1 MRITKKQ
8 YLFLVM
14 IVLVSF
20 LFTGCINKQVTS
32 DGSKEQQGR
41 VIINNHK
48 RVIEF
53 VNVPQRVVTLNQHA
67 TEIMLAL
74 GLSDKIVG
82 TAHRDGEIQDEYK
95 EQYNKPPVLSDTYPS
110 KDTLLTV
117 KPDFIYGYNEAF
129 EDKWIGT
136 VDILEKQNVKSYI
149 TQGGLKEHATIQEV
163 YNDINN
169 IGKIFHVEKNAQD
182 LIKSMKNEIQQV
194 KEKTDIIDK
203 PVKIM
208 VIDEATGN
216 QVLIA
221 GKSLE
226 SDLIRLAGGDNVF
239 GHLEK
244 SWEKTDW
251 QEIIRRN
258 PEVIVVNEYAGTSA
272 QETIQMLV
280 KNPALSEVGAIKKQ
294 RFVIFSFNDMN
305 GGIRSGKTVQ
315 WLAKAFYPQLFQ
327 S

>member
-1 MRITKKQ
+1 MSITKKQ
-8 YLFLVM
+8 YLFLAM
-14 IVLVSF
+14 LVLVSF
-20 LFTGCINKQVTS
+20 LLIGCINKQVTN

-41 VIINNHK
+41 VMINNHK

-53 VNVPQRVVTLNQHA
+53 VTVPQRVVTLNQHA

-82 TAHRDGEIQDEYK
+82 AAHMDGEIQAEYK
-95 EQYNKPPVLSDTYPS
+95 EQYNKIQVLSDRYPS
-110 KDTLLTV
+110 KDTLLAV
-117 KPDFIYGYNEAF
+117 KPDFIYGYNDAF

-136 VDILEKQNVKSYI
+136 VDVLEKQNIKSYI
-149 TQGGLKEHATIQEV
+149 TQGGLKEHATVQEV

-169 IGKIFHVEKNAQD
+169 IGKIFHVEAKAQD
-182 LIKSMKNEIQQV
+182 LIKNIKNEIQLV

-203 PVKIM
+203 RVKFM
-208 VIDEATGN
+208 VIDAAAGN

-221 GKSLE
+221 GRSLE

-239 GHLEK
+239 GNLEK
-244 SWEKTDW
+244 SWGKTDW

-258 PEVIVVNEYAGTSA
+258 PEVIVINEHAASSA

-280 KNPALSEVGAIKKQ
+280 KNPALSEVEAIKKR

-327 S
+327 

>member
-1 MRITKKQ
+1 MSITKKR

-20 LFTGCINKQVTS
+20 LFTGCINKQVTN

-41 VIINNHK
+41 VMINNHK

-53 VNVPQRVVTLNQHA
+53 VTVPQRVVTLNQHA

-82 TAHRDGEIQDEYK
+82 AAHMDGEIQAEYK
-95 EQYNKPPVLSDTYPS
+95 EQYNKILVLSDTYPS
-110 KDTLLTV
+110 KDTLLAV
-117 KPDFIYGYNEAF
+117 KPDFIYGYNDAF

-136 VDILEKQNVKSYI
+136 ADILEKQNIKSYI
-149 TQGGLKEHATIQEV
+149 TQGGLKEHATVQEV

-169 IGKIFHVEKNAQD
+169 IGKIFHVEAKAQD
-182 LIKSMKNEIQQV
+182 LIKDIKNEIQQV

-203 PVKIM
+203 RVKFM
-208 VIDEATGN
+208 VIDAAAGN

-221 GKSLE
+221 GRSLE

-258 PEVIVVNEYAGTSA
+258 PEVIVINEHAASST

-280 KNPALSEVGAIKKQ
+280 KNPALSEVEAIKKR
-294 RFVIFSFNDMN
+294 RFIIFSSNDMN

-327 S
+327 

>member
-1 MRITKKQ
+1 MSMKKIH
-8 YLFLVM
+8 YLFFAMLIM
-14 IVLVSF
+14 VLF
-20 LFTGCINKQVTS
+20 LFTGCINKQVTN

-41 VIINNHK
+41 VMINNHK

-82 TAHRDGEIQDEYK
+82 AAHMDGEIQPEYK
-95 EQYNKPPVLSDTYPS
+95 EQYNKILVLSDTYPS
-110 KDTLLTV
+110 RDTLLAV
-117 KPDFIYGYNEAF
+117 KLDFIYGYNDAF

-136 VDILEKQNVKSYI
+136 ADILEKQNIKSYI
-149 TQGGLKEHATIQEV
+149 TQGGLKEHATVQEV

-169 IGKIFHVEKNAQD
+169 IGKIFHVETKAQD
-182 LIKSMKNEIQQV
+182 LIKNIKNEIQQV

-203 PVKIM
+203 RVKIM
-208 VIDEATGN
+208 VIDAATGN

-221 GKSLE
+221 GRSLE

-251 QEIIRRN
+251 QDIIRRN
-258 PEVIVVNEYAGTSA
+258 PEVIVINEHAASST

-280 KNPALSEVGAIKKQ
+280 KNPALSEVEAIKKR
-294 RFVIFSFNDMN
+294 RFVIFSFTDMN

-327 S
+327 

>member
-1 MRITKKQ
+1 MSMKKIH
-8 YLFLVM
+8 YLFFVM
-14 IVLVSF
+14 LIMVSF
-20 LFTGCINKQVTS
+20 LFTGCINKQVTN

-41 VIINNHK
+41 VMINNHK

-82 TAHRDGEIQDEYK
+82 VAHMDGEIQPEYK
-95 EQYNKPPVLSDTYPS
+95 EQYNKILVLSDTYPS
-110 KDTLLTV
+110 KDTLLAV
-117 KPDFIYGYNEAF
+117 KPDFIYGYNDAF

-136 VDILEKQNVKSYI
+136 ADILEKQNIKSYI
-149 TQGGLKEHATIQEV
+149 TQGGLKEHATVQEV

-169 IGKIFHVEKNAQD
+169 IGKIFHVETKAQD
-182 LIKSMKNEIQQV
+182 IIKSIKNEIQQV

-203 PVKIM
+203 RVKIM
-208 VIDEATGN
+208 VFDAATGN

-221 GKSLE
+221 GRSLE

-258 PEVIVVNEYAGTSA
+258 PEVIVINEHAASSA

-280 KNPALSEVGAIKKQ
+280 KNPALSEVEAIKKR

-327 S
+327 